1 MAMRTLS
8 HLKRL
13 ELIQKDMI
21 QEEGEGFAGWIRT
34 TWLPLTERIPEHDRN
49 LFVSEMID
57 TYLMKFPMDKEG
69 LVHTR
74 MLRLGGGSG
83 QALSM
88 AGTSVIDQQK
98 GDGLRIAGTSFL
110 HSTMMRG

>member
-1 MAMRTLS
+1 
-8 HLKRL
+8 
-13 ELIQKDMI
+13 MI
-21 QEEGEGFAGWIRT
+21 QEEREGFAGWIRT

-74 MLRLGGGSG
+74 MVRLEVE
-83 QALSM
+83 
-88 AGTSVIDQQK
+88 AGK
-98 GDGLRIAGTSFL
+98 P
-110 HSTMMRG
+110 